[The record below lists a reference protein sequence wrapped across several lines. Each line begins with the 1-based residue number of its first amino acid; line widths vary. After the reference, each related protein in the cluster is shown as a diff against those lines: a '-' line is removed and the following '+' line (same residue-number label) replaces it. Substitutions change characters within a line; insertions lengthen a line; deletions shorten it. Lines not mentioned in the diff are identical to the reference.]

1 MLNIQVRG
9 FLAKIKVRSI
19 SKKQKEFLH
28 TNISNSKTNL
38 TEIVESQFETDFLS
52 VNEIVLPI
60 VTDDA
65 ELIVT
70 SFPENDYYSDG
81 YSFFREKLKTLTDK
95 ASILEDIK
103 VNNYGLMKKTVYYG
117 CSFEADLKQVDYQ
130 NFDKNHLDIETVNI
144 PFLRQDYIKN
154 IFYRNKK
161 INDTKRLKNQL
172 VRQKAILYKNS
183 KIKKSDFDIVTYSE
197 NDIDRSNEAS

>member
-9 FLAKIKVRSI
+9 FLAKIKIRSI

-28 TNISNSKTNL
+28 TNISNSKTTL
-38 TEIVESQFETDFLS
+38 TETVESQFKTDFLS

-144 PFLRQDYIKN
+144 PFLRQNYIKN
-154 IFYRNKK
+154 IPMN
-161 INDTKRLKNQL
+161 RLGL
-172 VRQKAILYKNS
+172 E
-183 KIKKSDFDIVTYSE
+183 SDLDGVLLLLS
-197 NDIDRSNEAS
+197 SEASSFMTGSIIPVDGGHLINPL

>member
-81 YSFFREKLKTLTDK
+81 YSFFREKT
-95 ASILEDIK
+95 
-103 VNNYGLMKKTVYYG
+103 
-117 CSFEADLKQVDYQ
+117 
-130 NFDKNHLDIETVNI
+130 
-144 PFLRQDYIKN
+144 KN
-154 IFYRNKK
+154 I
-161 INDTKRLKNQL
+161 
-172 VRQKAILYKNS
+172 
-183 KIKKSDFDIVTYSE
+183 
-197 NDIDRSNEAS
+197 DR

>member
-9 FLAKIKVRSI
+9 FLAKIKVWSI
-19 SKKQKEFLH
+19 SKKQKELLH
-28 TNISNSKTNL
+28 INISNSKTNL

-154 IFYRNKK
+154 IFYK
-161 INDTKRLKNQL
+161 IYR
-172 VRQKAILYKNS
+172 ILITRS
-183 KIKKSDFDIVTYSE
+183 KHFIFIIYRVFV
-197 NDIDRSNEAS
+197 